1 MNILLWE
8 SPRGVAANLPP
19 AESAHSKLT
28 VGTGHS
34 ASNKDTDPESLAAA
48 HF

>member
-19 AESAHSKLT
+19 AESAHSELT
-28 VGTGHS
+28 VGTGRS
-34 ASNKDTDPESLAAA
+34 ASNKDTDPESLASARC
-48 HF
+48 

>member
-8 SPRGVAANLPP
+8 SPRGAAANLPP
-19 AESAHSKLT
+19 AESAHSQLT
-28 VGTGHS
+28 VGTGRS
-34 ASNKDTDPESLAAA
+34 ASNKDTDPESLASA

>member
-19 AESAHSKLT
+19 AESAYSELT